1 MKTSVLA
8 LSFLLCF
15 SCTKKLDEETCLPLK
30 ESIEVDSKVENIDIF
45 EDVSVIPLETTDES
59 LLSDCQ
65 IVAFC
70 DDKIIVR
77 DINTL
82 YFFNIETGRY
92 ESRIC
97 RQGNG
102 PEEYVS
108 LNDVCIDCADKLV
121 YVLERRGNIKT
132 YNYNG
137 SFLKEYTNDSVVSI
151 EMLESS
157 RFVAYSGVN
166 RQCDITL
173 YNKDWNVVK
182 KIWKRNKEVMNYR
195 DIVEVRDFD
204 VFNGYPCFMDTDTLC
219 QINNE
224 NVNPL
229 FYIDKGELALPFEI
243 FTDIKRKKERDS
255 YIWGDYGF
263 LSEDFYFL
271 RFYYDNKIYYD
282 VWDVSSMKLMYRNIV
297 SSPVDARGISILIDG
312 KKINIW
318 PSYVRGD
325 MICSVLQGEE
335 VEKLGLPTDN
345 DENPVIVTCRI
356 RKR

>member
-92 ESRIC
+92 E
-97 RQGNG
+97 
-102 PEEYVS
+102 
-108 LNDVCIDCADKLV
+108 
-121 YVLERRGNIKT
+121 LERRGNIKT

-182 KIWKRNKEVMNYR
+182 KNME
-195 DIVEVRDFD
+195 
-204 VFNGYPCFMDTDTLC
+204 
-219 QINNE
+219 
-224 NVNPL
+224 
-229 FYIDKGELALPFEI
+229 
-243 FTDIKRKKERDS
+243 KK
-255 YIWGDYGF
+255 
-263 LSEDFYFL
+263 
-271 RFYYDNKIYYD
+271 
-282 VWDVSSMKLMYRNIV
+282 
-297 SSPVDARGISILIDG
+297 
-312 KKINIW
+312 
-318 PSYVRGD
+318 
-325 MICSVLQGEE
+325 
-335 VEKLGLPTDN
+335 
-345 DENPVIVTCRI
+345 
-356 RKR
+356 